1 MILGDFMVY
10 SKTMKEHTKSGFE
23 VDALYYYRSCYCRA
37 GVRKSAKKALNKRFR
52 KAGKRIDLND

>member
-1 MILGDFMVY
+1 MVY